1 MANGV
6 QIGALHISLSA
17 ESTAFDRGMAQAPA
31 TAQDAMNDVTAVTED
46 ASNTIQSQALAIGAA
61 LAAAFA
67 IDGIKDRIK
76 EQIDYADGLA
86 DVAARSNQTAEAL
99 SAMEYALHFSDA
111 TLQDYTGGLQKLS
124 ENMVA
129 AAEGSKAQAD
139 LFDVLGISVR
149 DQNGAMRNAADVM
162 MDVSDEL
169 AKMEQ
174 GATQSNVAID
184 LLGKSA
190 GPALLPALQ
199 QGSGAIQELT
209 DKAAKL
215 NLVVGTDASNAAG
228 TFNDAIDNMKFATTG
243 LWQQIATEL
252 IPVLS
257 DLAAKSE
264 SIATSSGSSF
274 AKDVGAVISGT
285 IKSFMTIYKVVDIVA
300 TGIEQKMGK
309 ALAIVRLGL
318 QAAVENPF
326 GAQPAWKALEA
337 VWADNTA
344 EEKYNKGITELIQI
358 WTGVGAAATDAK
370 SANDEFFESTLLWLE
385 AQNKY
390 ENTLAIEKS
399 RRAAQEK
406 EDKKNKEAKPSVL
419 QNKKAI
425 DPNTEFFNTVDS
437 ELVAMDAAKV
447 YENNAKNENEIAAND
462 AFFALV
468 DSELVAMDAA
478 NVYKLNAQQEFN
490 NSWLLL
496 DQDRINKVVT
506 NGDVELEAKKAQMAA
521 NVSFFQN
528 GLNSMAQGQS
538 KAAKAAQAI
547 QKAQALYEIGVNTY
561 RAATGAYA
569 ALAPIP
575 FIGPALGV
583 AAAGLAIA
591 FGASMAQG
599 VLSGSSPSSVAGGA
613 PSALSSSND
622 VVPRSEQRAQELA
635 DTNVTYIRVPED
647 RMLSGR
653 QLIDFIDEVRAD
665 GKEFKDLRFIAA

>member
-17 ESTAFDRGMAQAPA
+17 ESTAFDRGMNQAPVTAQA
-31 TAQDAMNDVTAVTED
+31 AMDDVTAATEN
-46 ASNTIQSQALAIGAA
+46 ASNTIKSQALAIGAA

-86 DVAARSNQTAEAL
+86 DIAARTNQTTEAL

-124 ENMVA
+124 ENMVSA
-129 AAEGSKAQAD
+129 AQGSKAQAE

-149 DQNGAMRNAADVM
+149 DQNGAMRNAAEVM

-174 GATQSNVAID
+174 GATQSNVAMD

-199 QGSGAIQELT
+199 QGSGAIQDLT

-215 NLVVGTDASNAAG
+215 NLVVGTGTSNAAG
-228 TFNDAIDNMKFATTG
+228 DFNDAMDNLGFAVTG
-243 LWQQIATEL
+243 FWR
-252 IPVLS
+252 
-257 DLAAKSE
+257 
-264 SIATSSGSSF
+264 
-274 AKDVGAVISGT
+274 
-285 IKSFMTIYKVVDIVA
+285 VA
-300 TGIEQKMGK
+300 TAQLLPALTSISANMLK
-309 ALAIVRLGL
+309 ASEDTKTLEGASLALS
-318 QAAVENPF
+318 
-326 GAQPAWKALEA
+326 
-337 VWADNTA
+337 TA
-344 EEKYNKGITELIQI
+344 IKLMY
-358 WTGVGAAATDAK
+358 TGVKATVIQLEFFGDVIGKISAVAVTAATDGWVAANKVWNDQSGNIKATKAYMDLGDMWQEAGTKAIISAENQAQAQEKISRTQEIERRRQEAAARDAK
-370 SANDEFFESTLLWLE
+370 KPPKFEEIKPKVDNFQYGGLANSATEYNNASTAEAISNQTYIANQNAIEAAANDEFF
-385 AQNKY
+385 
-390 ENTLAIEKS
+390 
-399 RRAAQEK
+399 
-406 EDKKNKEAKPSVL
+406 
-419 QNKKAI
+419 
-425 DPNTEFFNTVDS
+425 
-437 ELVAMDAAKV
+437 AM
-447 YENNAKNENEIAAND
+447 
-462 AFFALV
+462 V

-490 NSWLLL
+490 KSWLLF

-575 FIGPALGV
+575 LIGPALGV

-599 VLSGSSPSSVAGGA
+599 VLSGGSPSSVAGGA
-613 PSALSSSND
+613 PSALPSSSTD
-622 VVPRSEQRAQELA
+622 IVPRSEQRAQEQA
-635 DTNVTYIRVPED
+635 NMGITYIRVPLD
-647 RMLSGR
+647 RMMSGS